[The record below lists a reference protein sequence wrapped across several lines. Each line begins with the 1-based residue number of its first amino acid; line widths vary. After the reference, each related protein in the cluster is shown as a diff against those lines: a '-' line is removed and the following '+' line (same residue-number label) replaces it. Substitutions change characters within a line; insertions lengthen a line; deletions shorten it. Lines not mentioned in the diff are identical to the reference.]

1 MKNNFK
7 KIILLL
13 IISIFVSC
21 LCYFI
26 EIDFSTKTLLLI
38 MAIDY
43 ILGLALAIK
52 GNSKH
57 GNGKLSSKVGYSGI
71 VRKITILLLVE
82 VSALIDNFIL
92 QGGLEYIYIKQTAVV
107 TFMINELISIIENS
121 KLAGVDIPQVIVKFI
136 EYFKS
141 FINISKK

>member
-7 KIILLL
+7 KIILLVL
-13 IISIFVSC
+13 ILMFVSF

-26 EIDFSTKTLLLI
+26 GIDFSTKTLLLV
-38 MAIDY
+38 MVIDY

-71 VRKITILLLVE
+71 VRKITILL
-82 VSALIDNFIL
+82 
-92 QGGLEYIYIKQTAVV
+92 
-107 TFMINELISIIENS
+107 
-121 KLAGVDIPQVIVKFI
+121 
-136 EYFKS
+136 
-141 FINISKK
+141 

>member
-7 KIILLL
+7 KIILLVL
-13 IISIFVSC
+13 ILMFVSF

-26 EIDFSTKTLLLI
+26 GIDFSTKTLLLV
-38 MAIDY
+38 MVIDY

-71 VRKITILLLVE
+71 VRKITILLLVG
-82 VSALIDNFIL
+82 VSALMDNFIL
-92 QGGLEYIYIKQTAVV
+92 QGGFEYIYIKQTAVV

-121 KLAGVDIPQVIVKFI
+121 KLAGVDIPQVIIRFV
-136 EYFKS
+136 ESFKN
-141 FINISKK
+141 FINGKK